1 MLGVLIAL
9 QLAQAACTVAAQ
21 AQPGGAVRL
30 RADCPAGHAAMH
42 AGIRAAL
49 AQAADARTV
58 RLDLGRIADYA
69 WLSRALARQASS
81 SRHWDTVEG
90 RARGGSDADYVALV
104 LRGMPEF
111 SMLFDEWRIAQLSV
125 EKVLL
130 KPAAELP
137 LPQGAPIAP
146 QSRLPYDAIVWV
158 TLQRP

>member
-1 MLGVLIAL
+1 MLDVLIAL

-21 AQPGGAVRL
+21 PQPDGAVRL
-30 RADCPAGHAAMH
+30 RAGCPAGHAAMH
-42 AGIRAAL
+42 AGVRAAL
-49 AQAADARTV
+49 AQAGGAKSLS
-58 RLDLGRIADYA
+58 LDLGRIADYA

-111 SMLFDEWRIAQLSV
+111 TMLFDDWRIARLSV
-125 EKVLL
+125 ASVLL

-137 LPQGAPIAP
+137 LPQGAPVAP
-146 QSRLPYDAIVWV
+146 QARLPYDAIVQV
-158 TLQRP
+158 TLERP